1 MMIFMFDNLLLVI
14 LFIVYQIIYFDVHHI
29 LIYAYAVNFI
39 IYFKLKLIFI
49 DVINYLIFIF
59 ITLSACL
66 KMQLLH
72 NRFTTDINRAL
83 VPMRDSGLYYQ

>member
-29 LIYAYAVNFI
+29 LIYAYAYAVNFI

-59 ITLSACL
+59 IT
-66 KMQLLH
+66 
-72 NRFTTDINRAL
+72 
-83 VPMRDSGLYYQ
+83 

>member
-1 MMIFMFDNLLLVI
+1 MVMMIFMFDNLLLVI

-59 ITLSACL
+59 IT
-66 KMQLLH
+66 
-72 NRFTTDINRAL
+72 
-83 VPMRDSGLYYQ
+83 